1 MRERGGGREMNSIDS
16 ERVERERERESALTD
31 VRTESAQNRAVLC

>member
-1 MRERGGGREMNSIDS
+1 MNSIDS
-16 ERVERERERESALTD
+16 ERVERERERERESALTD